1 MSQFE
6 EEEDIPLSK
15 YRKKSLRL
23 KNDSDLIMAKRSQK
37 KESSSPIINEELN
50 TNDKRLFQK
59 TKSGINESKSQ
70 DENKEEKRNDTKLI
84 PIINSKVSHC
94 FTE

>member
-15 YRKKSLRL
+15 YRKKSPRL
-23 KNDSDLIMAKRSQK
+23 KNDSDLIMATRSQK
-37 KESSSPIINEELN
+37 KESRSPIICEELN

-94 FTE
+94 FTK

>member
-23 KNDSDLIMAKRSQK
+23 KNDSDLIMATRSQK
-37 KESSSPIINEELN
+37 KESRSPIINEMLY

-59 TKSGINESKSQ
+59 TKSGIKSQ
-70 DENKEEKRNDTKLI
+70 DENNEEKRNDTKLI

-94 FTE
+94 FKE